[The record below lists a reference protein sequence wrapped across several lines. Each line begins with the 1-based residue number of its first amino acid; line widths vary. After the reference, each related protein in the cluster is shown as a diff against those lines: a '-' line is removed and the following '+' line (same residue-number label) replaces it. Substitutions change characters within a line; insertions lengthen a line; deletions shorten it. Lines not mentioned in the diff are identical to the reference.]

1 MQWEGRQLIAA
12 WFDDERAV
20 LSHSVVR
27 PRFSVPASVM
37 SLICSSLRAGSHMA
51 GCLGQPRMAPSDF
64 DTGLQ
69 DLPDGL
75 LGAIFVLIGPPTR

>member
-1 MQWEGRQLIAA
+1 
-12 WFDDERAV
+12 
-20 LSHSVVR
+20 
-27 PRFSVPASVM
+27 
-37 SLICSSLRAGSHMA
+37 MA